1 MGTHESPLY
10 RHAHFMIITCSLGQV
25 IVKSAH
31 WHTDSC
37 CCLLGCSLPCYDL
50 SIFFMLNAVPV
61 RVSGQYLSLF
71 CVVNWFPIINI
82 YIHLHKASIF
92 AHSHV
97 DKSIKCDISIITPNR
112 QDNCQDKHTL
122 YICIVNQHVG
132 FCRIVCSL
140 KRRNY
145 RTKQEDVLSAHI
157 NSQQDATRFL
167 GNVVFYS

>member
-1 MGTHESPLY
+1 MEIDLLEVVASSYQKLAWPFSKGSLDLWPQDMWMKMGSMGTHESPLY
-10 RHAHFMIITCSLGQV
+10 RHAHFMIITCSFGQV

-37 CCLLGCSLPCYDL
+37 CCLLGFSLPCYDL

-97 DKSIKCDISIITPNR
+97 DKSIKYLTNPI
-112 QDNCQDKHTL
+112 
-122 YICIVNQHVG
+122 
-132 FCRIVCSL
+132 
-140 KRRNY
+140 NY
-145 RTKQEDVLSAHI
+145 GEL
-157 NSQQDATRFL
+157 
-167 GNVVFYS
+167 